1 MGIGSIGSQLPKT
14 IGQGVQATVGDTGG
28 AGQATKGAAPADT
41 FEQAPDAGKKAKAGG
56 GGKGGKA
63 GGGGKGGKA
72 GGGGKGGKAGGAADP
87 GAAAGPVDAGGAQG
101 AAAPGGVDIAQILQQ
116 LQSLVSQLSA
126 ASGGSTK

>member
-72 GGGGKGGKAGGAADP
+72 GGAADP